1 MLEYIVF
8 VLDAFIAL
16 LGLVSSVGW
25 RLDTPKPSSH
35 CVPAPDEHPVW
46 VTEFCRTSTNKPNS
60 QEDQKRP
67 KSFSAS
73 VSRKDGGSG
82 GAGGGLLFSLGSRPQ
97 PGGPAVLLLRIRVSF
112 LVPGLWFSFCSA
124 QVHHL
129 GPGPP
134 VVWESTLRLSLG
146 STLSS
151 PHCTW

>member
-1 MLEYIVF
+1 M
-8 VLDAFIAL
+8 
-16 LGLVSSVGW
+16 S
-25 RLDTPKPSSH
+25 T
-35 CVPAPDEHPVW
+35 PVW

-60 QEDQKRP
+60 QEDRKRP

-97 PGGPAVLLLRIRVSF
+97 PGGPAVLLLRIKVSF

-146 STLSS
+146 RTLSS
-151 PHCTW
+151 APLHVVMGCPTPHHLLTVKGTRGSNQLSMGLSPAHLHS